1 MGGVSDWDR
10 WGKKKAYLTSVSIY
24 TQLVEKEERDST
36 FSLTFCSN
44 LVQAEKTTKIEAM
57 WKTGPLFVL
66 GILLMPLVHV

>member
-1 MGGVSDWDR
+1 MVGVSDWDR

-44 LVQAEKTTKIEAM
+44 LVQAEKTT
-57 WKTGPLFVL
+57 V
-66 GILLMPLVHV
+66 GIRCGKLALYFYKAFC